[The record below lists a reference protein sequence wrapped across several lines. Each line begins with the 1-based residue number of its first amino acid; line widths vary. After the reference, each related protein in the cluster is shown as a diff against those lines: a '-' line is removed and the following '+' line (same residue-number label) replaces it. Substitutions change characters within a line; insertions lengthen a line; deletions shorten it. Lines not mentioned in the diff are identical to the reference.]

1 MVLVNCLRGFFIGKK
16 SKSNAGAQSER
27 LSPRY
32 NISLYARAHGH
43 GAFVERRANI
53 GIGGFC
59 FEGEHEYLPGT
70 DVEILFRL
78 PNTTEWIHARGRV
91 LGHTRKQ
98 GWLGIRG
105 HFTGISFENERRLAR
120 WIDDMSL
127 QLQQARLTPPPA

>member
-16 SKSNAGAQSER
+16 LQHMDTGQGER
-27 LSPRY
+27 VSPRY
-32 NISLYARAHGH
+32 NISLYARAQGH

-59 FEGEHEYLPGT
+59 FEGEREYIPGT
-70 DVEILFRL
+70 EVDLLFRL
-78 PNTTEWIHARGRV
+78 PGTSEWIHARGRV
-91 LGHTRKQ
+91 LGHTRMQ

-120 WIDDMSL
+120 WIDDMTL
-127 QLQQARLTPPPA
+127 QLRQAHLSTPLA